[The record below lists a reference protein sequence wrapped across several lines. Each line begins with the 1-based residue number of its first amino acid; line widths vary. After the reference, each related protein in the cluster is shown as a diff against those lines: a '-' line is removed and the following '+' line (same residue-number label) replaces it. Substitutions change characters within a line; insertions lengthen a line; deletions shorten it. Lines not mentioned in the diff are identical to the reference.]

1 MEKII
6 EYINYIY
13 PQSNHK
19 PLFYFH
25 HSLAFLSYIL
35 PTILVFFF
43 SLSPNLAFTTLIRNE
58 LQLPSTTIKVT
69 SQSPKVQGP
78 RVLPCDA
85 DSYPQHGEHF
95 LYALAAAAA
104 RQSSGHAAADTTASL

>member
-35 PTILVFFF
+35 PTILVFFL
-43 SLSPNLAFTTLIRNE
+43 SLS
-58 LQLPSTTIKVT
+58 
-69 SQSPKVQGP
+69 
-78 RVLPCDA
+78 
-85 DSYPQHGEHF
+85 
-95 LYALAAAAA
+95 
-104 RQSSGHAAADTTASL
+104 